1 MSWKKFCGDGRG
13 FWKIVEHL
21 NEYNEGGEEEGWD
34 ALRGYYGISNENSR
48 LMSRRFMVGYNTDW
62 CLWEQENNKI
72 DIYSELLK
80 FAHEHHLEDMV
91 VHCII
96 RLAKK
101 ILTWSENTSVDDV
114 FADLQRKAMD
124 STIFKDLLKL
134 AKEVMSRRKN

>member
-1 MSWKKFCGDGRG
+1 
-13 FWKIVEHL
+13 
-21 NEYNEGGEEEGWD
+21 
-34 ALRGYYGISNENSR
+34 
-48 LMSRRFMVGYNTDW
+48 MVGYNTDW